1 MQRNVV
7 VYAFAASVIL
17 ALSASP
23 TLRKRA
29 EVDVGGLR
37 SPTARTPVHI
47 T

>member
-29 EVDVGGLR
+29 EV
-37 SPTARTPVHI
+37 TAVAGPRYTVRR
-47 T
+47 